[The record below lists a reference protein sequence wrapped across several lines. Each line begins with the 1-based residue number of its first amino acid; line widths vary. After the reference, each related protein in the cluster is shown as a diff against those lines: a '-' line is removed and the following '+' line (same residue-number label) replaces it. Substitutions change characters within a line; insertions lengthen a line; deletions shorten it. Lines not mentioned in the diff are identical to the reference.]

1 MPKQNVHNFR
11 HWALQNV
18 EYGEGSQSFLFLA
31 ERQRFIFLFDVPRET
46 EM

>member
-1 MPKQNVHNFR
+1 MPKKKVRNFP

-18 EYGEGSQSFLFLA
+18 EYGEGSQSCLFLA
-31 ERQRFIFLFDVPRET
+31 ERQRFIFLFDVLRET